1 MTSESQ
7 TPLGLAVVT
16 NTLFVI
22 NSSDRIV
29 SIWLPY
35 IYSIPEI
42 KATIKFNPGS
52 NEEASF

>member
-7 TPLGLAVVT
+7 TPFGLAVVT